1 MNKLFETEK
10 YFMTKNLK
18 DKYEVLSKDIP
29 PLLQGTYQFYGEAM
43 CMTLYLTTYGTT
55 EGMRAN

>member
-18 DKYEVLSKDIP
+18 DKYDVYVKGDEPI
-29 PLLQGTYQFYGEAM
+29 LQASYQFYGEAM
-43 CMTLYLTTYGTT
+43 CMTLYLTTHGTT
-55 EGMRAN
+55 KGMRAN